1 MSHQMPL
8 QGGSMTQNYFATG
21 NLSKMN
27 PANQQLMNQNKSSL
41 DFLFED
47 NFEDERRLNT
57 SLQSRIGMDL
67 SQDESSESN
76 QQLCAAFGNLIQQ
89 TLEQS
94 LDEYADQL
102 FPSAEDNLCEALAEV
117 YQSDKYKG
125 YCENLHLSFNQVH

>member
-1 MSHQMPL
+1 MPL

-76 QQLCAAFGNLIQQ
+76 
-89 TLEQS
+89 
-94 LDEYADQL
+94 
-102 FPSAEDNLCEALAEV
+102 
-117 YQSDKYKG
+117 
-125 YCENLHLSFNQVH
+125 